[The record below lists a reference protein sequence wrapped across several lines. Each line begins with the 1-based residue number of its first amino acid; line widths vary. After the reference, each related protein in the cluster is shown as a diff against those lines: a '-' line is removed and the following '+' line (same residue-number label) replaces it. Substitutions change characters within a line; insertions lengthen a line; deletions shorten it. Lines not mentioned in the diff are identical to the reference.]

1 MAASPYLPA
10 PPVLIPTRKT
20 PIRYLVTLTITLALL
35 GGLKDAYM
43 LLVKHASDVEYYV
56 ISLSLNVAIIS
67 AIAILYL
74 LMRKFTQAK

>member
-1 MAASPYLPA
+1 M
-10 PPVLIPTRKT
+10 RKT

>member
-1 MAASPYLPA
+1 M
-10 PPVLIPTRKT
+10 RKT

-43 LLVKHASDVEYYV
+43 LLVKYESDVEYYV